1 MKLRVVRIP
10 KEFKKYNYSFYYN
23 FIKSYKDSLFQIDNK
38 SLLALLNID
47 SNNIVLSFYV
57 IYQIL
62 ISNDLSPSSL
72 NPKPSNGIELTNPNT
87 KKLLGIYHI
96 HLDSGYVLLWYLRW
110 DEKGHF
116 INFEYIKHPP
126 SNDNYETI
134 IKNIYKRNDDGFNI
148 ELNDYFINLYKILN
162 FNINERILNFS
173 KFKKLK

>member
-62 ISNDLSPSSL
+62 ISNDLSPIYRFYSYYL
-72 NPKPSNGIELTNPNT
+72 HNLPYFKIKEGISNNYNGRMA
-87 KKLLGIYHI
+87 Y
-96 HLDSGYVLLWYLRW
+96 YL
-110 DEKGHF
+110 
-116 INFEYIKHPP
+116 
-126 SNDNYETI
+126 
-134 IKNIYKRNDDGFNI
+134 IKN
-148 ELNDYFINLYKILN
+148 
-162 FNINERILNFS
+162 
-173 KFKKLK
+173 